1 MNDGAGPSLVW
12 VFCHGFHSQGTTW
25 LRNAKPGRGPVDNRR
40 RQNSDIIETHV
51 PSACYRVMLYAV
63 RLVAATLFVG
73 LGAPIAFG
81 GQTSKATDASM
92 LLTRAVEQYL
102 ANQEHWAYTESQRV
116 VGFVGKAK
124 GETIQQVDPSKP
136 YIEQIKPVRIEGG
149 IPTSEQIQEYR
160 NRGEWMAKQRDQDTE
175 KPEGKTDGALLQSRV
190 KINLGGQMA
199 IPDLEHAV
207 VISEDDNSVTFG
219 IPFLTQEGNHSP
231 MFERFAVTV
240 RINKLRGDLEH
251 FAVRQRDSFR
261 VKLIAKI
268 ASFEEDAEFTL
279 VDPRYPSVMTRDI
292 QKATVSILFI
302 RRVVTADIQRTNLIH
317 VANYDER
324 FGVKLGPI
332 RTLKF

>member
-1 MNDGAGPSLVW
+1 M
-12 VFCHGFHSQGTTW
+12 HS
-25 LRNAKPGRGPVDNRR
+25 
-40 RQNSDIIETHV
+40 
-51 PSACYRVMLYAV
+51 AV
-63 RLVAATLFVG
+63 RLLAATLFVG
-73 LGAPIAFG
+73 LGAPIAFSG
-81 GQTSKATDASM
+81 ETSKATDAST

-116 VGFVGKAK
+116 VGLGGKAK

-136 YIEQIKPVRIEGG
+136 YVEQIKPVRIEGEP
-149 IPTSEQIQEYR
+149 PTSGQIQEYR
-160 NRGEWMAKQRDQDTE
+160 NRGEWLAKQRYQDTE
-175 KPEGKTDGALLQSRV
+175 RNEGKTDGPSLQSRV
-190 KINLGGQMA
+190 KIPLGGQMA
-199 IPDLEHAV
+199 VPDLEHAA

-231 MFERFAVTV
+231 MFDRFAVTV

-251 FAVRQRDSFR
+251 FAIRQRDSFR

-302 RRVVTADIQRTNLIH
+302 KRVVTVDVQRTNLMH
-317 VANYDER
+317 VKNYDER

-332 RTLKF
+332 QILKF